1 MLERSIILIFKYFH
15 TGKNN
20 FAEVSINLAKYR
32 FKNNF
37 VGSSKYLLIY
47 NS

>member
-1 MLERSIILIFKYFH
+1 MLERPIILIFKYFH
-15 TGKNN
+15 IGKND

-37 VGSSKYLLIY
+37 VGSKYLLIY